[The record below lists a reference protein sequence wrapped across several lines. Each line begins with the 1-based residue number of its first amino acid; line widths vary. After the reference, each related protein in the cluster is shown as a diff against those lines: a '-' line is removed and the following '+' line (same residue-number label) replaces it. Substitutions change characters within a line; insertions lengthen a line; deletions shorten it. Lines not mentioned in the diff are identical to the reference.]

1 MKVTS
6 WNLLHGQT
14 IPTSGQAGGA
24 TTVGGIK
31 DQASHR
37 SNLAKVANMLSGDV
51 IGVQEV
57 DEFAPRSGNY
67 CQVELLAQDLKAPY
81 WAYARTVIG
90 TPGFSWRSLGTGEQK
105 LHTQDGRSED
115 SLPSYG
121 IGLISHIPVVKWH
134 HLELGKSIVGLPLA
148 FPSEKGI
155 RLQYVKDEP
164 RIAIAAEL
172 ENGYTIAVTHL
183 SFVPGVNIYQLRK
196 VQRWLSKMPGKHIL
210 MGDLNLPFDIP
221 TKVSRWRSLQTKNT
235 YPSWGAKIQFDYLL
249 SDNLDLSRVKSL
261 EINNL
266 DLTGNLVSDHLPIA
280 VEITD

>member
-14 IPTSGQAGGA
+14 IPASAQAGGSPA
-24 TTVGGIK
+24 VGGIE
-31 DQASHR
+31 DEASYR
-37 SNLAKVANMLSGDV
+37 SKLETVANLLSGDV

-57 DEFAPRSGNY
+57 DEFQPRSGHH

-105 LHTQDGRSED
+105 LHTQDGRSDD

-148 FPSEKGI
+148 FPSENGI

-172 ENGYTIAVTHL
+172 ENGYTVAVTHL

-210 MGDLNLPFDIP
+210 MGDLNLPFNIP
-221 TKVSRWRSLQTKNT
+221 TKVSRWRSLQTKST

-249 SDNLDLSRVKSL
+249 SDNLELSQVKSF

-266 DLTGNLVSDHLPIA
+266 DLTGNLVSDHIPIA

>member
-6 WNLLHGQT
+6 WNLLHGQS
-14 IPTSGQAGGA
+14 IPASGQASGSPA
-24 TTVGGIK
+24 VGGIE
-31 DQASHR
+31 DEASYR
-37 SNLAKVANMLSGDV
+37 SKLATVANLLSGDV

-57 DEFAPRSGNY
+57 DEFAPRSGNH

-90 TPGFSWRSLGTGEQK
+90 TPGFNWRSLGTGEQK
-105 LHTQDGRSED
+105 LHTQDGRSDD